1 MLPSI
6 NQTTEVELII
16 QARFTL
22 HWNLLTNNSYVSSVS
37 VYLSRG
43 SRRLDKIPFRKQ
55 KVIALQDFLIH

>member
-16 QARFTL
+16 QGRLTL
-22 HWNLLTNNSYVSSVS
+22 HWNLLTNKSYVSSVS